1 MAKAYLV
8 GSGIAALS
16 AAAFLIRDGGFAGS
30 DIVLLEEQ
38 DREGGS
44 LDAAGSPATGYTMR
58 GGRMFELHFEC
69 TYDLLRSIPSLD
81 DPSKSV
87 TADTFAFH
95 EDFAWDDHARLVDA
109 DGRIVD
115 AHGMGFSER
124 DRLELIKCAATPERQ
139 LDGKRITDC
148 FNEGFFRTNF
158 WWMWCTTFAFEPW
171 HSAVEFHRYLNRFVH
186 LFKTFD
192 TMSGIYRTRFNQFD
206 SIVRPL
212 LKWLTDQGVTV
223 RLGTRV
229 TDLTL
234 AGQGEGEG
242 SGHGDALTVTALA
255 VTRAGRDEEIA
266 VGPDDL
272 VMVTNGSMTA
282 GSALGATDAPAVLDA
297 SDPGGSWTLWET
309 LAAKRPGLGNPA
321 VFNSSPADSCW
332 GSFTVTTQDPTF
344 FKLMEDFSG
353 SEAGKGGLITFK
365 DSAWLLTIVLNH
377 QPHFRDQPD
386 DTFVWWGYGLF
397 PDREGDFV
405 RKPMRDC
412 TGREILDE
420 VLHHLRFEQAPRI
433 LDTSIVIPALMPYIT
448 SQFLVRGQGDR
459 PQVVP
464 EKSTNLAF
472 IGQYAEVPDDVVFT
486 VEYSVRTA
494 WTAVAGL
501 LHLDTGPPPVFAG
514 RRDPRVLVEALETL
528 HRRGRRPGASGTG
541 PERPKP
547 APNTRGS

>member
-30 DIVLLEEQ
+30 DILLLEEQ

-44 LDAAGSPATGYTMR
+44 LDAAGSPETGYTMR
-58 GGRMFELHFEC
+58 GGRMFEIHFDC
-69 TYDLLRSIPSLD
+69 TYDLLSSIPSLD

-87 TADTFAFH
+87 TQDTFAFH
-95 EDFAWDDHARLVDA
+95 DDFAWDDHARLVDA
-109 DGRIVD
+109 AGKVV
-115 AHGMGFSER
+115 ASHSMGFSER
-124 DRLELIKCAATPERQ
+124 DRLELVKCVATPESH

-148 FNEGFFRTNF
+148 FSPEFFTTSF

-171 HSAVEFHRYLNRFVH
+171 HSAIEFRRYLNRFVH

-192 TMSGIYRTRFNQFD
+192 SMSGIYRTRFNQFD

-212 LKWLTDQGVTV
+212 LKWLTDQGVTL

-229 TDLTL
+229 TDVRL
-234 AGQGEGEG
+234 AE
-242 SGHGDALTVTALA
+242 GDALTATGLTWTRGGKSEDIAL
-255 VTRAGRDEEIA
+255 
-266 VGPDDL
+266 GPDDL

-282 GSALGATDAPAVLDA
+282 NSTLGSTDSVPALDTSG
-297 SDPGGSWTLWET
+297 SSGSWKLWET
-309 LAAKRPGLGNPA
+309 LAAKRPGRLGTPST
-321 VFNSSPADSCW
+321 FNTSVTDSTW
-332 GSFTVTTQDPTF
+332 ESFTVTTKDPTF
-344 FKLMEDFSG
+344 FKLMEEFSG

-365 DSAWLLTIVLNH
+365 DSSWLLTIVLNH
-377 QPHFRDQPD
+377 QPHFREQPD
-386 DTFVWWGYGLF
+386 DTFVWWGYALF

-405 RKPMRDC
+405 RKTMAQC
-412 TGREILDE
+412 TGAEILDE
-420 VLHHLRFEQAPRI
+420 VLQHLRFEQGPQI
-433 LDTSIVIPALMPYIT
+433 LANSIVIPALMPYIT
-448 SQFLVRGQGDR
+448 SQFLVRSRGDR
-459 PQVVP
+459 PEVVP

-501 LHLDTGPPPVFAG
+501 LNLNKQPPPVYKG
-514 RRDPRVLVEALETL
+514 QHNPRVLVEALETL
-528 HRRGRRPGASGTG
+528 HRR
-541 PERPKP
+541 
-547 APNTRGS
+547 

>member
-30 DIVLLEEQ
+30 DILLLEEQ

-44 LDAAGSPATGYTMR
+44 LDAAGSPETGYTMR
-58 GGRMFELHFEC
+58 GGRMFEIHFDC
-69 TYDLLRSIPSLD
+69 TYDLLSSIPSLD

-87 TADTFAFH
+87 TQDTFAFH

-109 DGRIVD
+109 AGKVV
-115 AHGMGFSER
+115 ASHSMGFSER
-124 DRLELIKCAATPERQ
+124 DRLELVKCVATPESH

-148 FNEGFFRTNF
+148 FSPEFFTTNF

-171 HSAVEFHRYLNRFVH
+171 HSAIEFRRYLNRFVH

-192 TMSGIYRTRFNQFD
+192 SMSGIYRTRFNQFD

-212 LKWLTDQGVTV
+212 LKWLTDQGVTL

-229 TDLTL
+229 TDVRL
-234 AGQGEGEG
+234 AEGN
-242 SGHGDALTVTALA
+242 ALTATGLTWTRGGKSEDIAL
-255 VTRAGRDEEIA
+255 
-266 VGPDDL
+266 GPDDL

-282 GSALGATDAPAVLDA
+282 NSTLGSTDSVPAPDT
-297 SDPGGSWTLWET
+297 SGSSGSWKLWET
-309 LAAKRPGLGNPA
+309 LAAKRPGRLGTPST
-321 VFNSSPADSCW
+321 FNTSVTDSTW
-332 GSFTVTTQDPTF
+332 ESFTVTTKDPTF
-344 FKLMEDFSG
+344 FKLMEEFSG

-365 DSAWLLTIVLNH
+365 DSSWLLTIVLNH
-377 QPHFRDQPD
+377 QPHFREQPG
-386 DTFVWWGYGLF
+386 DTFVWWGYALF

-405 RKPMRDC
+405 RKTMAQC
-412 TGREILDE
+412 TGAEILDE
-420 VLHHLRFEQAPRI
+420 VLQHLRFEQGPQI
-433 LDTSIVIPALMPYIT
+433 LANSIVIPALMPYIT
-448 SQFLVRGQGDR
+448 SQFLVRSRGDR
-459 PQVVP
+459 PEVVP

-501 LHLDTGPPPVFAG
+501 LNLNRQPPPVYKG
-514 RRDPRVLVEALETL
+514 QHNPRVLVEALETL
-528 HRRGRRPGASGTG
+528 HRR
-541 PERPKP
+541 
-547 APNTRGS
+547 

>member
-8 GSGIAALS
+8 GSGIASLS
-16 AAAFLIRDGGFAGS
+16 AAAFLIRDGGFDGR
-30 DIVLLEEQ
+30 DIVILEEQ

-44 LDAAGSPATGYTMR
+44 LDAEGSPEDGYTMR
-58 GGRMFELHFEC
+58 GGRMFEIHFDC
-69 TYDLLRSIPSLD
+69 TYDLLGSIPSLD

-87 TADTFAFH
+87 TEDTFAFH

-109 DGRIVD
+109 EGRVVR
-115 AHGMGFSER
+115 AHAMTFSER
-124 DRLELIKCAATPERQ
+124 DRLELVRCVATPEHQ

-148 FNEGFFRTNF
+148 FSEGFFTTHF

-171 HSAVEFHRYLNRFVH
+171 HSAIEFRRYLNRFVH

-223 RLGTRV
+223 RLGTTV
-229 TDLTL
+229 TDLRL
-234 AGQGEGEG
+234 AAAGE
-242 SGHGDALTVTALA
+242 ALTVEA
-255 VTRAGRDEEIA
+255 VEWRRGAEAGRFD

-282 GSALGATDAPAVLDA
+282 GSTLGRTDAAPPVPDTSRESGA
-297 SDPGGSWTLWET
+297 WRLWET
-309 LAAKRPGLGNPA
+309 LAARRPG
-321 VFNSSPADSCW
+321 VFGDPSVFDSSVEDSTW
-332 GSFTVTTQDPTF
+332 ESFTVTTKDPTF
-344 FKLMEDFSG
+344 FKLMEEFSG

-365 DSAWLLTIVLNH
+365 DSRWLLTIVLNH
-377 QPHFRDQPD
+377 QPHFRDQPE
-386 DTFVWWGYGLF
+386 DTFVWWGYALF
-397 PDREGDFV
+397 PGRDGDFAG
-405 RKPMRDC
+405 KPMARC

-420 VLHHLRFEQAPRI
+420 VLQHLRFEQQRAQI
-433 LDTSIVIPALMPYIT
+433 LDGSVVIPALMPYIT
-448 SQFLVRGQGDR
+448 SQFLVRSGGDR
-459 PQVVP
+459 PRVVP
-464 EKSTNLAF
+464 EGSTNLAF

-501 LHLDTGPPPVFAG
+501 LGLGPDKQPPPVYKG
-514 RRDPRVLVEALETL
+514 QHDPKVLVEALQTL
-528 HRRGRRPGASGTG
+528 HRR
-541 PERPKP
+541 
-547 APNTRGS
+547 